1 MRRFLTG
8 NVGSAAMSYR
18 PSDREGIPDDCLID
32 FDMRLIDLF
41 AEMDKR
47 QLRIR
52 DQIQAEYFRVKEKL
66 GRRPSRM
73 DLFTYMDDDVYQLAM
88 SHTKDNIFR
97 DYLGFLHALGETTEM
112 ENELLQG
119 IAKEF
124 LNVLETTSMTK
135 VYKMPVLMA
144 FYNDGDIQTDLTAPQ
159 LLQAWKQ
166 FFDQNRNWKDLDKQI
181 TYEKYKA
188 MSDKDHLK
196 KIVSMPVHFLL
207 ESGKGFFEEKSGYV
221 ISLRSELQSWVGN
234 EALKEQMKDIIEYRA
249 MDYYRRRYRETR

>member
-1 MRRFLTG
+1 
-8 NVGSAAMSYR
+8 
-18 PSDREGIPDDCLID
+18 
-32 FDMRLIDLF
+32 
-41 AEMDKR
+41 
-47 QLRIR
+47 
-52 DQIQAEYFRVKEKL
+52 
-66 GRRPSRM
+66 
-73 DLFTYMDDDVYQLAM
+73 
-88 SHTKDNIFR
+88 
-97 DYLGFLHALGETTEM
+97 M

-119 IAKEF
+119 IAREF
-124 LNVLETTSMTK
+124 LNVLETTNMTK

-144 FYNDGDIQTDLTAPQ
+144 FCNDGDIQTDLTPQQ

-166 FFDQNRNWKDLDKQI
+166 FFDQNQNWKDLDKQI

-221 ISLRSELQSWVGN
+221 ISLRSELQSWVKN

-249 MDYYRRRYRETR
+249 MDYYRRRYREGRL

>member
-1 MRRFLTG
+1 
-8 NVGSAAMSYR
+8 
-18 PSDREGIPDDCLID
+18 
-32 FDMRLIDLF
+32 
-41 AEMDKR
+41 
-47 QLRIR
+47 
-52 DQIQAEYFRVKEKL
+52 
-66 GRRPSRM
+66 M

-88 SHTKDNIFR
+88 SHTEDNIFR
-97 DYLGFLHALGETTEM
+97 DYLGFLHSLGETTEM

-124 LNVLETTSMTK
+124 LNVLETTSMTR

-144 FYNDGDIQTDLTAPQ
+144 FYNDGDIQTDLTPQQ

-166 FFDQNRNWKDLDKQI
+166 FFDQNQNWKDLDKQI

-221 ISLRSELQSWVGN
+221 ISMRSELQSWVKN

-249 MDYYRRRYRETR
+249 MDYYRRRYRESRL

>member
-1 MRRFLTG
+1 
-8 NVGSAAMSYR
+8 
-18 PSDREGIPDDCLID
+18 
-32 FDMRLIDLF
+32 
-41 AEMDKR
+41 
-47 QLRIR
+47 
-52 DQIQAEYFRVKEKL
+52 
-66 GRRPSRM
+66 
-73 DLFTYMDDDVYQLAM
+73 
-88 SHTKDNIFR
+88 
-97 DYLGFLHALGETTEM
+97 M

-144 FYNDGDIQTDLTAPQ
+144 FYNDGDIQTDLTAQQ

-166 FFDQNRNWKDLDKQI
+166 FFDQNQNWKDLDKQI

-188 MSDKDHLK
+188 LSDKDHLK

-221 ISLRSELQSWVGN
+221 ISMRSELQSWVKN

-249 MDYYRRRYRETR
+249 MDYYRRRYREGRL